1 MLGQELRKTRE
12 AAGMTQEQLAFL
24 AQVDR
29 TYISMLE
36 NNRKSPTVAML
47 FRLCDAMK
55 IPASR
60 IITRVEKSRGN
71 RGAG

>member
-36 NNRKSPTVAML
+36 NDRKSPTVEL
-47 FRLCDAMK
+47 FFRLCDAMK
-55 IPASR
+55 TPASR
-60 IITRVEKSRGN
+60 IIARVEKSRGS
-71 RGAG
+71 RR